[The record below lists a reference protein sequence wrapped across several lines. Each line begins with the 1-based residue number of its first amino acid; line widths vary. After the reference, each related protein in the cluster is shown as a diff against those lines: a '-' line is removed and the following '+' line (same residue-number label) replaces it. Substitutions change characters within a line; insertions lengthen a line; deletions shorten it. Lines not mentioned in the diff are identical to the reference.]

1 MTKRIEKQKVAFTLG
16 EVLITLAI
24 IGVVAAVTLPMLVK
38 NYQKKT
44 TVIKLRKT
52 ISTLNQALKLSE
64 VDNGDYE
71 IWQQPSSTF
80 TFNQY
85 VDTYWL
91 PYMKIAKRCTSMYVC
106 GYKPNYGVNFRHFQ
120 YNGGTIGISFFVAN
134 NNPIMLQDGTVI
146 KFDVLAEGGYA
157 DANQKII
164 RVDLNGSKKP
174 NKLGRDLFYLIRNEK
189 GYIGPYYSEKIENTR
204 DSLSLNCRNSGR
216 TCARLIELDG
226 WKINY
231 PW

>member
-106 GYKPNYGVNFRHFQ
+106 GYKPNYGANFYHFQ
-120 YNGGTIGISFFVAN
+120 YNGGDIGINFFEAN

-146 KFDVLAEGGYA
+146 KFHVLAEGGNA

-164 RVDLNGSKKP
+164 RVDLNGGKKP
-174 NKLGRDLFYLIRNEK
+174 NKLGIDLFYLIRNEK
-189 GYIGPYYSEKIENTR
+189 GYIGSYNQGNHNISRITAYNECMRK
-204 DSLSLNCRNSGR
+204 GR
-216 TCARLIELDG
+216 LCAWLIELDG
-226 WKINY
+226 WKITY